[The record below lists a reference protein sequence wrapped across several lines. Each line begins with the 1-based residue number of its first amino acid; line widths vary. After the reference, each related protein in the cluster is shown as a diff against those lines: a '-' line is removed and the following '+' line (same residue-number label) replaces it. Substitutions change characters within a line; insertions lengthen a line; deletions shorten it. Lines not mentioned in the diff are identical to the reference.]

1 MVFTLFRLHTQKK
14 VAIATSRNLIPK
26 NSVLTGENVIV
37 DNNKKYLYFITTF
50 ILKQVNRKWLWV
62 FVLQR
67 FNVKLPGAPAAE
79 SVSLSES

>member
-37 DNNKKYLYFITTF
+37 DNNKKNIYFIKTLFETSQPEVVVGVCF
-50 ILKQVNRKWLWV
+50 
-62 FVLQR
+62 
-67 FNVKLPGAPAAE
+67 AAF
-79 SVSLSES
+79 